1 MKKILIFSS
10 CILCLAIGIG
20 VGFRHHLARIY
31 FKQRWESRRETVHKL
46 DRYRDAILEDRSI
59 LNSHVF
65 FKDGTRKSNAAPFM
79 NSLKDPGADDG
90 WFQALHQFD
99 HWSLQVEM
107 GADPGK
113 ADVSLPDYRPYIK
126 AAEKYFHNAL
136 GTPREK
142 DALKNTRQLARLFWT
157 QDEVVARS
165 VALKLLQQE
174 DSLPRTPDDFTRID
188 QEVRK
193 RAGRYNRVIS
203 AFFDL
208 HLDPKMFEEF
218 TQTQYSLCLMR
229 YEATLKFLT
238 TGKFLL
244 NELPEV
250 FGRHRSLNE
259 RAERVCP
266 SSEVFSVWRT
276 GFPPITT
283 LDVFRSSE
291 PDPKDEKLTGENATP
306 EVLAITG
313 YLLDAIAGPDPFN
326 GYENPL

>member
-1 MKKILIFSS
+1 M
-10 CILCLAIGIG
+10 
-20 VGFRHHLARIY
+20 ARIE
-31 FKQRWESRRETVHKL
+31 RVN
-46 DRYRDAILEDRSI
+46 AILEDRSI

-65 FKDGTRKSNAAPFM
+65 FKDGTRKSDAAPFM
-79 NSLKDPGADDG
+79 NSLKDPGADDA

-99 HWSLQVEM
+99 HWSLQVKM

-142 DALKNTRQLARLFWT
+142 DALRNTRQLARLFWT

-174 DSLPRTPDDFTRID
+174 ESLSATPEGFTKID
-188 QEVRK
+188 QGVRK
-193 RAGRYNRVIS
+193 RASRYNRVIA

-208 HLDPKMFEEF
+208 HLDQKMFEEF
-218 TQTQYSLCLMR
+218 PRTEYSLCLMR

-238 TGKFLL
+238 TGRFLGH
-244 NELPEV
+244 ELPGI
-250 FGRHRSLNE
+250 FSRHRSLNE
-259 RAERVCP
+259 RAERACP
-266 SSEVFSVWRT
+266 SSEFFSVWRT
-276 GFPPITT
+276 GFPPMTL

-291 PDPKDEKLTGENATP
+291 PDPKDKKVTGENATP
-306 EVLAITG
+306 EVLATVG
-313 YLLDAIAGPDPFN
+313 YHLDAIAGPDPFN